1 MNKKY
6 AVTDSGHIMAHF
18 DTRIKDSSRW
28 VIDYQGE
35 FTGAIYQ
42 DSSKIGVFDTLNEA
56 VSFSREVRLAILEQ
70 EYKHRRY
77 QIMNRNWG

>member
-6 AVTDSGHIMAHF
+6 AVTDSGHIMVHF

-42 DSSKIGVFDTLNEA
+42 DSSKIGVLT
-56 VSFSREVRLAILEQ
+56 
-70 EYKHRRY
+70 H
-77 QIMNRNWG
+77 